1 MSNTNQKPS
10 EPQRLLSIERS
21 LFNRRQEIVAAKERE
36 EQAAGA
42 LLAQAGEGALA
53 DATDAL
59 IRAEKELAALDR
71 GINAVRTQRIAA
83 ITIEYAAQ
91 ASACRREATE
101 KRRQREKIIAKV
113 EPLLDQLSKAE
124 GVVFDRS
131 ILLHQRTGPWLKNL
145 TCQLPASHEM
155 EDRGIAEVYP
165 DIAGCT
171 YLVPASRRLLDESI
185 VLELRAEESERRTV
199 SISGT
204 LHGNSIADL
213 VEQALEDPMRL
224 APSPI
229 EIETWCNA
237 QEREWIEARAYPSRS
252 RAVIASQTFHLAF
265 SDGRLDT
272 ERSSAEFRTR
282 AIEAA

>member
-42 LLAQAGEGALA
+42 LLAQAGEGAVA
-53 DATDAL
+53 DATDAF

-155 EDRGIAEVYP
+155 EDRGIGEVYP

-185 VLELRAEESERRTV
+185 VLELRAEEIERRTV
-199 SISGT
+199 IMNGT
-204 LHGNSIADL
+204 LYGTTVEALLEAAFADPLRIAPEPGAIVRW
-213 VEQALEDPMRL
+213 VEQQETAWREKQGIDPVSPVIGTRRL
-224 APSPI
+224 PI
-229 EIETWCNA
+229 
-237 QEREWIEARAYPSRS
+237 
-252 RAVIASQTFHLAF
+252 VF
-265 SDGRLDT
+265 SDGRIDAT
-272 ERSSAEFRTR
+272 RSDAAFTAMRT
-282 AIEAA
+282 EAA